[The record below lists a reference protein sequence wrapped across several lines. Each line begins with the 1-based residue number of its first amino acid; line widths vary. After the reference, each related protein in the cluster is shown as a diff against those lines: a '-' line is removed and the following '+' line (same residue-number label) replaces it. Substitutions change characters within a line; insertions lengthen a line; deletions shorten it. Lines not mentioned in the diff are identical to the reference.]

1 LRLNHSSHLAGRDT
15 NALFPT
21 RTILRIIGNFFT
33 LKIEMF
39 KSYLNIFM
47 HKGGLK
53 MHVEKQ
59 RLEKRVKTRLKALQL
74 YAMQPEATVE
84 ALAKWLN
91 KDYSTALRINKTLL
105 NNGLIK
111 LSRLER
117 TADKG
122 QEKRVYTITFLGLAC
137 YLPNGLNPAEISQI
151 AQAHKDK
158 LLTLKKWDKISQAE
172 LADFLIGNIKFA
184 LSSLFTY
191 ALQIW
196 RFHTGKPLP
205 PQDFEQQARNFDIVC
220 LGLHLLFEPPKWIQE
235 QMAKEDWE
243 LYMRLLKL
251 IKEDYELNT
260 LMQEFL
266 DAQTRQAQ
274 NTLQNTN
281 EWKQVLASL

>member
-1 LRLNHSSHLAGRDT
+1 MH
-15 NALFPT
+15 
-21 RTILRIIGNFFT
+21 
-33 LKIEMF
+33 IE
-39 KSYLNIFM
+39 KP
-47 HKGGLK
+47 
-53 MHVEKQ
+53 

-74 YAMQPEATVE
+74 YAMQPEVTVE
-84 ALAKWLN
+84 ALATWLN

-105 NNGLIK
+105 NNGLVK

-137 YLPNGLNPAEISQI
+137 YLPTALNPSEISQI
-151 AQAHKDK
+151 ARAHKDK
-158 LLTLKKWDKISQAE
+158 LLIFRKWDKISQAG
-172 LADFLIGNIKFA
+172 LADFLVANIKDA

-196 RFHTGKPLP
+196 RLNTGTPLP
-205 PQDFEQQARNFDIVC
+205 PQKFEQQARNFDIVC
-220 LGLHLLFEPPKWIQE
+220 LGLYLLFEPPKWVQE

-243 LYMRLLKL
+243 LHMRLLKL
-251 IKEDYELNT
+251 IKEDYELNS

-274 NTLQNTN
+274 NTLQNTS